1 MGAPRGMTDERSLS
15 LIRDRA
21 AVIDVVLAAAR
32 ALDVKDW
39 VAYRGCFTD
48 EIETDYSDLR
58 GEPPQ
63 IVKAD
68 DFVALRRTALDRL
81 KTLHL
86 SANHLVTVDG
96 DRATCVSAAIIHR
109 FRPEDGERFDTYCA
123 YTHALVRAGGGW
135 RIIKIKQTVY
145 WNTGN
150 PAVHAGA
157 RRR

>member
-1 MGAPRGMTDERSLS
+1 MMDERSLS

-21 AVIDVVLAAAR
+21 AVIEVVLAVAR
-32 ALDVKDW
+32 ALDIKDW
-39 VAYRGCFTD
+39 AACRRCFTD

-58 GEPPQ
+58 GEPPH

-68 DFVALRRTALDRL
+68 EFVELRRTALERL

-96 DRATCVSAAIIHR
+96 DRAICVSAAIIHR

-123 YTHALVRAGGGW
+123 YTHALVRAGGLWKIG
-135 RIIKIKQTVY
+135 KIKQTVY

-150 PAVHAGA
+150 PDIHSGA
-157 RRR
+157 RRRE